1 MKELCA
7 EVMPMEALQ
16 LKFVKEERR
25 LAVINVFT
33 LKKYLNSS
41 SVKHVVIL
49 FVQDVVKN
57 IIILHNVMMEKTGE
71 ESVKIRQTLQIIQI
85 IESVLIVR
93 KQYKD
98 NQVVILWF
106 AHVSKLFA
114 IFADRNGC
122 QIIISMESVIDR
134 QK

>member
-71 ESVKIRQTLQIIQI
+71 ESVKIRQTL
-85 IESVLIVR
+85 
-93 KQYKD
+93 
-98 NQVVILWF
+98 
-106 AHVSKLFA
+106 
-114 IFADRNGC
+114 
-122 QIIISMESVIDR
+122 
-134 QK
+134 